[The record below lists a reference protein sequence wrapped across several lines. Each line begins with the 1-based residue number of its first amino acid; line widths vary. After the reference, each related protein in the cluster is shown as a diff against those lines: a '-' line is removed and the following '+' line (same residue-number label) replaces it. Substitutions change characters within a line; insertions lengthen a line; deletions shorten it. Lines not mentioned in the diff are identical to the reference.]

1 MTKFDRY
8 MLSQF
13 LILFGFFA
21 LVLVAVFWINR
32 AVLLFDQVIGNGQ
45 SALVFLEFSALG
57 LPKLIVTVLP
67 VATFASSVY
76 VINRMTRES
85 ELTVLQATGSSPW
98 RLARPVF
105 VYGLCVA
112 VMMSILTH
120 FLLPLAG
127 QQLSEREEEIT
138 RNVTARLLTEG
149 TFLHP
154 TPKVTFYTRAINA
167 DGVLRDVFLSDRRDP
182 EEGIIYTASEAYLIR
197 NGDGT
202 TLIMVDGMA
211 QRLLTEERRLATA
224 KFQDFSFD
232 ISSLVNRDSR
242 TSIST
247 RNMITPATIRD
258 WGALEGQTGESRGK
272 IAEEVH
278 SRFAQPLFCIIAA
291 MIGYATLL
299 LGGYSRFGVWR
310 EVVIAFGLL
319 IAIDGVR
326 STLVR
331 SVRADSGLWPVMYLP
346 AIIGSILVFI
356 MLWQAAHPGWIRRL
370 WARMRA
376 PA

>member
-1 MTKFDRY
+1 VTKFDRY

>member
-258 WGALEGQTGESRGK
+258 WGALEEQTGESRGK